1 MTGTL
6 VINNIKLYG
15 YHGLHKGEAN
25 IGTHYVINI
34 KAVLKV
40 DFETENPTL
49 KNSVDYEILYKVL
62 KNAFNQR
69 EDLIET
75 VAMNIYK
82 ALKNQFQQVDRWSV
96 GIGKQNPLGVGSF
109 NPEFTIED

>member
-6 VINNIKLYG
+6 VINTIKFYG
-15 YHGLHKGEAN
+15 YHGLHKGEEN
-25 IGTHYVINI
+25 VGTYYIINI
-34 KAVLKV
+34 KALLTA
-40 DFETENPTL
+40 DFDTENPTL

-82 ALKNQFQQVDRWSV
+82 ALKNQFQQVEKWTV
-96 GIGKQNPLGVGSF
+96 GIEKQNPLGVGSF
-109 NPEFTIED
+109 NPEFCLKG